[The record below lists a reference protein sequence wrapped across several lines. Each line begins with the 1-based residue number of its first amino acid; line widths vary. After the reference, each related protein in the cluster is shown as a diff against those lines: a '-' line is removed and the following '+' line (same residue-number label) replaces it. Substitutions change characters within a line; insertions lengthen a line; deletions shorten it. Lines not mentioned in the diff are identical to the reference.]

1 MSELLKVDQ
10 LVKRFPVRGGAV
22 WAVSGAS
29 LAIAPGETLGL
40 VGESGSGKTTVG
52 RCILRLAEPDSG
64 RIIFKEEDIT
74 HIGDA
79 ALRRLRPKIQMVF
92 QHPYRS
98 LDPRM
103 SIESIIAEPLLL
115 EGRLSRADIRSKV
128 REVLRQV
135 RLDDSYLHLYPHQ
148 LSTGEQQRVGIGR
161 AIATDPDFIVLDEP
175 VSALDIS
182 IRGEILRLLR
192 SLQNQFGFSYL
203 YISHDLSSVEH
214 LCHRVAV
221 MYLSAI
227 IETGSVEDVFRR
239 PKHPYTRALLAS
251 YLPPDPFAGRSSYV
265 LRGEIPSA
273 INLPEGCFLYSRCP
287 AAVPACART
296 RQKLEEI
303 GGGREVACWRVAAGE
318 I

>member
-1 MSELLKVDQ
+1 VSELLSVDR
-10 LVKRFPVRGGAV
+10 LVKRFPVKGGSV

-29 LAIAPGETLGL
+29 FAVGRGETLGL

-52 RCILRLAEPDSG
+52 RCVLRLVEPDAG
-64 RIIFKEEDIT
+64 TIVFKGDDIT

-79 ALRRLRPKIQMVF
+79 ALRRLRPKMQMVF
-92 QHPYRS
+92 QHPFRS

-103 SIESIIAEPLLL
+103 SVEAIIAEPLLL
-115 EGRLSRADIRSKV
+115 EGRLSRKQIRQKIV
-128 REVLRQV
+128 DVLLQV
-135 RLDDSYLHLYPHQ
+135 RLDESYLHLYPHQ

-175 VSALDIS
+175 VSALDIT
-182 IRGEILRLLR
+182 IRGEILRLLK
-192 SLQNQFGFSYL
+192 SLQNDFGFSYL

-227 IETGSVEDVFRR
+227 VETGSVEEIFHR
-239 PKHPYTRALLAS
+239 PKHPYTKALLAS
-251 YLPPDPFAGRSSYV
+251 YLPPDPFAARSSYV
-265 LRGEIPSA
+265 LHGEIPSA
-273 INLPEGCFLYSRCP
+273 IDLPAGCFLSSRCP
-287 AAVPACART
+287 AAVPACAQT
-296 RQKLEEI
+296 RQHLAGI
-303 GGGREVACWRVAAGE
+303 GASREVACWRAVAGE